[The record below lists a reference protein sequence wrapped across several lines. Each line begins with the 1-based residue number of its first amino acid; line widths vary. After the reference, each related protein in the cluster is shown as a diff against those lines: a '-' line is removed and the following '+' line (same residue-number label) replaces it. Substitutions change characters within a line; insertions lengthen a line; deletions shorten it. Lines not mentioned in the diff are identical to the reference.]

1 VDRRDLSTDQA
12 APIGDRWLAAARR
25 NWPSAAAV
33 PMQAHF
39 ALPIAARDGR
49 ANGTPEGFR
58 VAEVPAECVPFQP
71 RILSAEG
78 REARRGEPAPLVFRD
93 RVRLLNPPEFAP
105 AAGLVVDTED
115 VVAVK
120 IRCPLTPADAFSRN
134 GVLPGC
140 AKLRDDWPAMPLAQP
155 TLR

>member
-1 VDRRDLSTDQA
+1 
-12 APIGDRWLAAARR
+12 
-25 NWPSAAAV
+25 
-33 PMQAHF
+33 
-39 ALPIAARDGR
+39 
-49 ANGTPEGFR
+49 
-58 VAEVPAECVPFQP
+58 VPFQP

-78 REARRGEPAPLVFRD
+78 REARRGEPAPLVFRI
-93 RVRLLNPPEFAP
+93 VYGCSTHPSLPP